1 MNFELFL
8 EESYLL
14 ESPFYQ
20 EDHDPLQL
28 RGTGEELVLYT
39 HGHFTKM
46 PLSIKDWLI
55 SSWKSTGEDPDA
67 YQDGL

>member
-55 SSWKSTGEDPDA
+55 SS
-67 YQDGL
+67 